1 MVGYRSTWNGSLMF
15 HVERSSKPSLAKVIA
30 VANQKGGVGK
40 TTTSVNL
47 AAGLAL
53 AERRTLLVDLD
64 PQGNATTG
72 LGVEKAGLERTIYH
86 VLLEGISVAD
96 AGIKTDLD
104 FLDLVPADIDL
115 VGAEIELV
123 AIQDR
128 EQVLRNSLAGVADA
142 YDFVI
147 IDCPPSLGLLTLNAL
162 TAANTALVPL
172 QCEYYS
178 MEGLAHILRT
188 ISLVKDKLNPSL
200 QVEGVVLTM
209 FDGRTSLAAQVKSE
223 VQGHLGEQVMQAIIP
238 RNVRISEAPSH
249 GKPIMLYDLRSPGS
263 SAYLE
268 LTKEILTHER

>member
-1 MVGYRSTWNGSLMF
+1 LR
-15 HVERSSKPSLAKVIA
+15 KVIA

-72 LGVEKAGLERTIYH
+72 LGVEKSSLERTIYH
-86 VLLEGISVAD
+86 VLLEGTFIPD
-96 AGIKTDLD
+96 ARLKTELD

-123 AIQDR
+123 AIPDR
-128 EQVLRNSLAGVADA
+128 EQVLRSSLAGVTDA
-142 YDFVI
+142 YDFVV

-200 QVEGVVLTM
+200 EVEGVVLTM
-209 FDGRTSLAAQVKSE
+209 FDGRTSLAAQVKTE

-238 RNVRISEAPSH
+238 RNVRITEAPSH

>member
-1 MVGYRSTWNGSLMF
+1 MG
-15 HVERSSKPSLAKVIA
+15 KVIA

-40 TTTSVNL
+40 TTTAINL

-53 AERRTLLVDLD
+53 AERKTLLVDLD

-72 LGVEKAGLERTIYH
+72 LGIDKVGLERTIYH
-86 VLLEGISVAD
+86 VLLEGISIED
-96 AGIKTDLD
+96 ARVKTDLGA
-104 FLDLVPADIDL
+104 LDLVPADIDL

-123 AIQDR
+123 TMPDR
-128 EQVLRNSLAGVADA
+128 EQRLKNGLTGVIEA
-142 YDFVI
+142 YEFVV

-188 ISLVKDKLNPSL
+188 IGLVREKLNPAL
-200 QVEGVVLTM
+200 AVEGVVLTM

-223 VQGHLGEQVMQAIIP
+223 VQGHLGEQVMQTIIP
-238 RNVRISEAPSH
+238 RNVRITEAPSH
-249 GKPIMLYDLRSPGS
+249 GKPIMLYDLKSPGS
-263 SAYLE
+263 LAYLE
-268 LTKEILTHER
+268 LTREVLTHER

>member
-1 MVGYRSTWNGSLMF
+1 LGRI
-15 HVERSSKPSLAKVIA
+15 IA

-40 TTTSVNL
+40 TTTAVNL
-47 AAGLAL
+47 AAGLGL

-72 LGVEKAGLERTIYH
+72 LGVDKAGLQRTIYH
-86 VLLEGISVAD
+86 VLLEGVRIED
-96 AGIKTDLD
+96 ARIRTDLE
-104 FLDLVPADIDL
+104 FLELVPSDIDL

-123 AIQDR
+123 TMDDR
-128 EQVLRNSLAGVADA
+128 ERRLKEALASVKGS
-142 YDFVI
+142 YDFII

-162 TAANTALVPL
+162 TAADRALVPL

-188 ISLVKDKLNPSL
+188 IGLVKEKLNPNL
-200 QVEGVVLTM
+200 EIEGVVLTM

-223 VQGHLGEQVMQAIIP
+223 VQWHLRSQVMQTIIP
-238 RNVRISEAPSH
+238 RNIRITEAPSH

-263 SAYLE
+263 TA
-268 LTKEILTHER
+268 

>member
-1 MVGYRSTWNGSLMF
+1 MLGYRSTWNGSLMF
-15 HVERSSKPSLAKVIA
+15 HVERSSKPNLAKVIA

-72 LGVEKAGLERTIYH
+72 LGVEKTGLERTIYN

-188 ISLVKDKLNPSL
+188 ITLVKDKLNPSL

-223 VQGHLGEQVMQAIIP
+223 VQGHLGGQVMQAIIP